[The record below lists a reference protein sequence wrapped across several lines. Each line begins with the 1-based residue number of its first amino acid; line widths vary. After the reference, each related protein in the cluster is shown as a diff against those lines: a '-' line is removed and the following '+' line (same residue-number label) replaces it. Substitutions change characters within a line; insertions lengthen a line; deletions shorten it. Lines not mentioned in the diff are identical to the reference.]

1 MATLTD
7 REVARWRLRTQRL
20 AAPHAEDAAAVVE
33 HLLCVQAENVGQT
46 AWAVAAR
53 TAEPDAADLDALVA
67 DGRVVRTHV
76 LRTTW
81 HYARAE
87 DIGWLLELTEP
98 RVRRTIRKGLIAAGD
113 FDDQRIDRMTGIVL
127 DTLAAAPDRTRDEL
141 AETLGAE
148 GLDPGGY
155 ALMLLLADL
164 ELRRL
169 VVSGR
174 PRDGVHTYARYEDR
188 VPARSFDRDEA
199 LATLA
204 LRYVTGHGPATLDD
218 LVYWATLTRGDAKK
232 GLAAVQDQLESFE
245 HDGRTYWHAP
255 GDEPPAPDAAVEPR
269 GHLLLILDELYRG
282 YQDSRMVLDGAGRV
296 PRGRE
301 TAIGM
306 AVVDGQMVA
315 KMKRTVTARKV
326 RFDLTPYDTL
336 RDGDRDALDE
346 AAQRYAAFLGV
357 EREVIVS

>member
-53 TAEPDAADLDALVA
+53 TATPDAADLDALVA

-127 DTLAAAPDRTRDEL
+127 DTLAAAPT
-141 AETLGAE
+141 A
-148 GLDPGGY
+148 
-155 ALMLLLADL
+155 
-164 ELRRL
+164 
-169 VVSGR
+169 
-174 PRDGVHTYARYEDR
+174 
-188 VPARSFDRDEA
+188 
-199 LATLA
+199 
-204 LRYVTGHGPATLDD
+204 PATSS
-218 LVYWATLTRGDAKK
+218 RRRSG
-232 GLAAVQDQLESFE
+232 
-245 HDGRTYWHAP
+245 
-255 GDEPPAPDAAVEPR
+255 PR
-269 GHLLLILDELYRG
+269 G
-282 YQDSRMVLDGAGRV
+282 S
-296 PRGRE
+296 
-301 TAIGM
+301 
-306 AVVDGQMVA
+306 
-315 KMKRTVTARKV
+315 
-326 RFDLTPYDTL
+326 TP
-336 RDGDRDALDE
+336 
-346 AAQRYAAFLGV
+346 AATR
-357 EREVIVS
+357 